1 LKKHEM
7 QSLPRAV
14 FLSHGG
20 GPLPLLGDPDHRQM
34 VSCLQ
39 NIAVNIPRPDAIL
52 VVSAHWEEPVPTLT
66 AASNPSL
73 IYDYYG
79 FPPESYD
86 IQYPCV
92 GEPFLAGEIYR
103 MLGDRDIDARLDE
116 ARGLDHGVFVPLKIM
131 YPEADI
137 PCVQLSLVDTLDPL
151 LHIDVG
157 QALQDL
163 ARQNVLVI
171 GSGFS
176 FHNLKAF
183 FAPDS
188 DETLRL
194 NDAFEGW
201 LQGVC
206 SSREILEHQR
216 RRMLVDWGGAPGARF
231 CHPREEHLLPLHVC
245 YGVAQAPCAELF
257 EVTIMHKMS
266 SMYLW

>member
-1 LKKHEM
+1 M

-73 IYDYYG
+73 IYDYFG

-137 PCVQLSLVDTLDPL
+137 PRPTSPYRR
-151 LHIDVG
+151 G
-157 QALQDL
+157 PSASRSRQAKCTGH
-163 ARQNVLVI
+163 R
-171 GSGFS
+171 F
-176 FHNLKAF
+176 
-183 FAPDS
+183 
-188 DETLRL
+188 
-194 NDAFEGW
+194 
-201 LQGVC
+201 GV
-206 SSREILEHQR
+206 
-216 RRMLVDWGGAPGARF
+216 F
-231 CHPREEHLLPLHVC
+231 LP
-245 YGVAQAPCAELF
+245 
-257 EVTIMHKMS
+257 
-266 SMYLW
+266 